1 MAKLSAGL
9 LMYRYRNHRLEVLIV
24 HPGGPYWAGKMMEF
38 GQFLKV
44 NTMKEMIPLKL
55 RNASFLKKLALL
67 PMEFFSRF
75 PY

>member
-1 MAKLSAGL
+1 
-9 LMYRYRNHRLEVLIV
+9 
-24 HPGGPYWAGKMMEF
+24 MEF

-44 NTMKEMIPLKL
+44 NTMKEWIPLKL